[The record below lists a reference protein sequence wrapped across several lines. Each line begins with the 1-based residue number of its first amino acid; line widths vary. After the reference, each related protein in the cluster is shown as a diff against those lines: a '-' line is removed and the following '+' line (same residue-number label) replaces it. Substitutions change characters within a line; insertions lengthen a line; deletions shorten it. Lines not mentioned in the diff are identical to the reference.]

1 MKLLVLLLTV
11 TAAHAEPLFPFV
23 LPWEDASTGLVNVAS
38 WSPPI
43 QPVTVRDGHFV
54 AGRERIRFLGV
65 NVCFGACFPEKEAAE
80 KIAARMARFGINI
93 VRFHHLDM
101 QPFPNGIWAG
111 PRELHPEALER
122 LDYFVAQ
129 LQRHGIY
136 ANLNLLVSRRFAV
149 ADGLPAEIEM
159 LSWKD
164 RAVTGFFHQPVIELQ
179 KEYARQLLTH
189 RNPHTGKTYAEDP
202 GVGTVEI
209 HNENGLLHAWLS
221 SDVDRLPAAFLRD
234 LQLQWNVWLRR
245 KYGTTEKLSAAWNAR
260 AEPLGDDILTK
271 RWLLEQHQGAQAMAT
286 TTDGVTELH
295 VQQAGA
301 ADWHVQWT
309 MPGLMVL
316 SNQAYTL
323 TFRAKADAPR
333 SMFVSVGEAHEPWGE
348 LGLCGPA
355 ALTNEWRT
363 FRFAFVSRAHDTNAR
378 VNFTGLGTQ
387 AGRVWLSDV
396 SLRTGGV
403 TGLADNERFENA
415 TLPLCLKSRFGERTD
430 AAQRDWFRFL
440 WETEDRYW
448 QGMQLF
454 LKSELKVQA
463 PIIGTIVG
471 CSTPNL
477 MAGLDAVDTHAYW
490 QHPHFPGKAWDAD
503 NWLVGNKP
511 MTAEPNGGVLPGL
524 AFKRVLGKPHC
535 VTEYNHPAPNSY
547 SAEAFPLLAAF
558 AAVQDWD
565 AIYAFA
571 YSHRRDDWD
580 TRRITSF
587 FDIDQHPLKMATLIP
602 AAAMFRRADVSPAF
616 GQVTVPLDKE
626 KELELLRRA
635 SAWRLVDAGMLGAK
649 VEDVLTRRVAIR
661 CGSGL
666 PAATGFGES
675 RPDGRSHNE
684 KSEFIWG
691 DGVVT
696 VNAPRSKAVIGASGG
711 KTYRLGNVTIEPGA
725 AWSVITATE
734 LQPGRWLVVA
744 CGTAENTGM
753 VWKDATKTSVGRNW
767 GKAPSLVEGVPAKLT
782 FPGNVEV
789 WALDERGQR
798 RERLP
803 GTELGPQHRTIW
815 YEVVVR

>member
-1 MKLLVLLLTV
+1 MKWLLLLLAA
-11 TAAHAEPLFPFV
+11 TAQAEPLFPFV
-23 LPWEDASTGLVNVAS
+23 LPWDDAATGLVNVAS

-54 AGRERIRFLGV
+54 AGKERIRFLGV
-65 NVCFGACFPEKEAAE
+65 NFCFGACFPAKEAAE
-80 KIAARMARFGINI
+80 KIAARLAKFGINI

-101 QPFPNGIWAG
+101 QPYPNGIRASG
-111 PRELHPEALER
+111 RELHPEALAR
-122 LDYFVAQ
+122 LDYFIAQ
-129 LQRHGIY
+129 LQKHGIY
-136 ANLNLLVSRRFAV
+136 ANLNLLVSRPFAA
-149 ADGLPAEIEM
+149 ADGLPAEIET

-189 RNPHTGKTYAEDP
+189 RNPHTGQTYAEDP

-209 HNENGLLHAWLS
+209 HNENGLLHAWLGGE
-221 SDVDRLPAAFLRD
+221 VDRLPAVFLRD

-245 KYGTTEKLSAAWNAR
+245 RYGTTEKLREAWNGR
-260 AEPLGDDILTK
+260 AEPLGDEMLTGK
-271 RWLLEQHQGAQAMAT
+271 WRLEQHAGAQAT
-286 TTDGVTELH
+286 VTVTNTVTELH
-295 VQQAGA
+295 VQQAGT
-301 ADWHVQWT
+301 ADRHVQWNL
-309 MPGLMVL
+309 PGLLLL
-316 SNQAYTL
+316 SNQTYTL
-323 TFRAKADAPR
+323 TFRAKADVPR
-333 SMFVSVGEAHEPWGE
+333 TMFASVGEAHEPWGE
-348 LGLCGPA
+348 LGLHGPA
-355 ALTNEWRT
+355 ALTNEWRA
-363 FRFAFVSRAHDTNAR
+363 FRFVFNARRTDTNAR
-378 VNFTGLGTQ
+378 VNLTGFGTQ
-387 AGRVWLSDV
+387 AGRVWISDV

-403 TGLADNERFENA
+403 TGIAENERFENA
-415 TLPLCLKSRFGERTD
+415 TLPVFLKARLGVRTD

-440 WETEDRYW
+440 WEAEDRYW

-477 MAGLDAVDTHAYW
+477 MARLDAVDTHAYW
-490 QHPHFPGKAWDAD
+490 QHPHFPGKAWDGD

-511 MTAEPNGGVLPGL
+511 MTAERDGGVLPGL

-535 VTEYNHPAPNSY
+535 VTEYNHSAPNSY

-587 FDIDQHPLKMATLIP
+587 FDIDQHPLKMATLIS
-602 AAAMFRRADVSPAF
+602 AAALFRRADVKPAT
-616 GQVTVPLDKE
+616 GQITVPLNQE

-635 SAWRLVDAGMLGAK
+635 SAWRLVDDGMLGAK
-649 VEDVLTRRVAIR
+649 PADALSHRVAI
-661 CGSGL
+661 GNGNSL
-666 PAATGFGES
+666 PGVS
-675 RPDGRSHNE
+675 
-684 KSEFIWG
+684 SEFVWG

-711 KTYRLGNVTIEPGA
+711 KTYQLGNITIEPA
-725 AWSVITATE
+725 ADWSVITVTE
-734 LQPGRWLVVA
+734 LQPGRWLVTA

-753 VWKDATKTSVGRNW
+753 VWKDGTKASVGRNW
-767 GKAPSLVEGVPAKLT
+767 GQAPSLVEGVKAKLT
-782 FPGNVEV
+782 FPGKIAV
-789 WALDERGQR
+789 WALDEHGHRCEQ
-798 RERLP
+798 LP
-803 GTELGPQHRTIW
+803 SAEIGPQWRTIW
-815 YEVVVR
+815 YEVVVQ